1 MKNKH
6 ITEILAPIMTSV
18 LIFVIGLIN
27 VCFKIALILCYAK
40 NIKLYDEDMYDYA
53 N

>member
-18 LIFVIGLIN
+18 LILETMIIEQP
-27 VCFKIALILCYAK
+27 KIPVL
-40 NIKLYDEDMYDYA
+40 
-53 N
+53 